1 MCDSGDGTTDRPMPQ
16 TSPPLST
23 LLPPL
28 ICGTATFNNQYN
40 PDPYALPTTAIV
52 HEALSLGVRAFDTSP
67 YYGPA
72 EDLLG
77 TALNTSFVHQNFS
90 RRDYFLLTKV
100 GRISGDEFDY
110 SPSWVRRSV
119 QRSLERLHTSYLDVV
134 YCHDVEFVSFE
145 EVLTAVTE
153 LRRIRDDTGVIKYV
167 GISGY
172 PVTTLCELAEMILE
186 KTGEPLDAVMSYAN
200 FTLQNTRLASI
211 ALPRLEVA
219 GVDVVPNASV
229 LGMGLLRRQGVP
241 IGAQGDFHPSPEGLR
256 KAVQAASAW
265 SDLQG
270 IKDNRIEKVAI
281 RWALE
286 HWMRE
291 GANLGSKGDPASGIP
306 WQREEIEK
314 YGGTRLGVS
323 VIGVSNTEELHET
336 MRVWRSILD
345 GLEDGEKTAIDS
357 GRGTDDRTWSLQR
370 QRDVE
375 VLAAGIQEKLGEW
388 VDYAWP
394 SPAPGFV
401 NKRSTPAVPA
411 PLPTPAASPDQL
423 PKQASV
429 KETSGLGAM
438 PQI

>member
-1 MCDSGDGTTDRPMPQ
+1 MPP
-16 TSPPLST
+16 TLPPPSE

-77 TALNTSFVHQNFS
+77 AALNTPFVHANFP

-110 SPSWVRRSV
+110 SASWVRHSI
-119 QRSLERLHTSYLDVV
+119 QRSLERLHTDYLDVV
-134 YCHDVEFVSFE
+134 YCHDVEFVSPE

-153 LRRIRDDTGVIKYV
+153 LRRIRHETGVIKYV

-172 PVTTLCELAEMILE
+172 PVTTLCDLSEMIHE
-186 KTGEPLDAVMSYAN
+186 KTGESLDVVMSYAN
-200 FTLQNTRLASI
+200 FTLQNTRLAST
-211 ALPRLEVA
+211 ALSRLKAA

-229 LGMGLLRRQGVP
+229 LGMGLLRRKGVP
-241 IGAQGDFHPSPEGLR
+241 IGGKGDFHPSPKELR
-256 KAVQAASAW
+256 AAIQAASDW
-265 SDLQG
+265 SDHQNVSD
-270 IKDNRIEKVAI
+270 KRIEKVAI

-286 HWMRE
+286 NWMRE
-291 GANLGSKGDPASGIP
+291 GASVGSRGDPASGIP
-306 WQREEIEK
+306 WTREKLEK
-314 YGGTRLGVS
+314 YGGSKLGVS
-323 VIGVSNTEELHET
+323 VMGVSNVEELRET

-345 GLEDGEKTAIDS
+345 GLEDGEKTAVDS
-357 GRGTDDRTWSLQR
+357 GRGTDDRKWSLNR
-370 QRDVE
+370 QQQVHTLATGIRR
-375 VLAAGIQEKLGEW
+375 VLGDW
-388 VDYAWP
+388 VDYTWP
-394 SPAPGFV
+394 SPPPGFV
-401 NKRSTPAVPA
+401 NQRSAWAAPA

-423 PKQASV
+423 PKQSLVREGSA
-429 KETSGLGAM
+429 LRPMA
-438 PQI
+438 PI